1 MFLTKS
7 LWLIDYVDDS
17 DQRQIRDFNYMMKS
31 HMIEMTKSLYSSAIS
46 EDDSDRDN
54 EFIRISSVCS
64 LWDIK
69 SDVKEIIYV
78 DDVNVIDIFKDE
90 ALKALF
96 CIINIQ
102 KDKFM
107 WFN

>member
-1 MFLTKS
+1 MRS
-7 LWLIDYVDDS
+7 LWFIDYVDDS
-17 DQRQIRDFNYMMKS
+17 DQRQIHDFDYMMKS
-31 HMIEMTKSLYSSAIS
+31 HMIEMMKSLYSNALS
-46 EDDSDRDN
+46 EDDSDHDN
-54 EFIRISSVCS
+54 EFTHISSVYS

-78 DDVNVIDIFKDE
+78 NDIDVTDIFKDE
-90 ALKALF
+90 ALKALL

-102 KDKFM
+102 KDEFM